1 MAERS
6 GIVHRW
12 CAVRPTAEGGSP
24 VDPGGFYAGDM
35 PPTSLRMRCYAK
47 HAPRLAMEAIARLKA
62 RVPLDGISHL
72 VVASCTGFVAPG
84 IDQIIAERLGLA
96 GVERPRSEAH
106 TSALTSLMRI

>member
-1 MAERS
+1 
-6 GIVHRW
+6 
-12 CAVRPTAEGGSP
+12 
-24 VDPGGFYAGDM
+24 M

-84 IDQIIAERLGLA
+84 IDQIIAERLGLE
-96 GVERPRSEAH
+96 GVERSEERRVGNECVSTCRSRWSPSHEKKKPQHMTHH
-106 TSALTSLMRI
+106 TNTFHTIQNKKNTQ